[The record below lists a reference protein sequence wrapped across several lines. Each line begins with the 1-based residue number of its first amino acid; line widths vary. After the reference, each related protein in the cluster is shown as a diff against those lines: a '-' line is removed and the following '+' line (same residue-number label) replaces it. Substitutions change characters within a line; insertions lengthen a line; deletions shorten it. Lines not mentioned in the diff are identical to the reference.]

1 MVIIAGGRPAPQLAP
16 HHRHP
21 GPGRRCA
28 GAFFLWCSCGIGSSR
43 CARIELKR
51 PVAFPRI

>member
-1 MVIIAGGRPAPQLAP
+1 VVIIAGGRPAPQLAP